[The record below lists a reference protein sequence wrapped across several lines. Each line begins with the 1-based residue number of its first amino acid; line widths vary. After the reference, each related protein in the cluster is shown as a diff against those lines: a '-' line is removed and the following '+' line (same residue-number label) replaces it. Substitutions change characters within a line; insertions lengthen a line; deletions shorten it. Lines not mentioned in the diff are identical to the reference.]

1 MNIAWSAGV
10 DCHLQERE
18 NKKWNTVENIDD
30 NNKNVNNDEDAEEN
44 GNVYGDGADNN
55 SNH

>member
-10 DCHLQERE
+10 DCRLQEQE